1 MVIEPE
7 SEEANVSADPRELA
21 ELFEASQDLQSDA
34 IDGTREPLEELV
46 ALAGDRPD
54 PGGATGAETD
64 ENLRFADEHRRSV
77 QQSLGRASLLGMAG
91 GGALVAL
98 LASPAY
104 ARSSADV
111 QMLQTAASIETLAIS
126 TYGTALT
133 LPYIGGSTANAV
145 VKKFC
150 QVTKTQHAQHLAAFN
165 SAVAKLGG
173 KKQTK
178 PDPAFVPVVNK
189 AVSSLTGASATEGML
204 GVVAL
209 ALELENVAAETYVND
224 VSSLKNANARKVTAS
239 IMGVEA
245 QHAAVL
251 RAVQALLEGKAPQL
265 ITLSATNVTSLPSA
279 AGSVGFPKAF
289 YPTKTAAPKGQGAVK

>member
-7 SEEANVSADPRELA
+7 SEVANVSADPRELA

-34 IDGTREPLEELV
+34 IGGTREPLEELV
-46 ALAGDRPD
+46 EMAEDQRG
-54 PGGATGAETD
+54 PGGPTNVEAV
-64 ENLRFADEHRRSV
+64 ENRRFAEEHRRSV
-77 QQSLGRASLLGMAG
+77 QQSLGRAGILGVAG

-104 ARSSADV
+104 ASSSADV
-111 QMLQTAASIETLAIS
+111 QMLQTAASIESLAIS

-150 QVTKTQHAQHLAAFN
+150 QVTKAQHSQHLAAFN
-165 SAVAKLGG
+165 SAVSKLGG

-189 AVSSLTGASATEGML
+189 AVSSLSGASATEGML

-224 VSSLKNANARKVTAS
+224 VSHLKNTNAKKVTAS

-251 RAVQALLEGKAPQL
+251 RAVQALLQGKAPQL
-265 ITLSATNVTSLPSA
+265 ITLSTTNVASLPSA
-279 AGSVGFPKAF
+279 AGSVGFPNSF
-289 YPTKTAAPKGQGAVK
+289 YPTKTAAPKAQGAVK